1 MHQNSFE
8 LFKILVKAGATPGE
22 DFSCSGEEGHCSL
35 SERGYQLLKR
45 TYPDIAWDDITRV
58 VMHNDKQAVEV
69 LHNHLGLDF
78 TTPLLEKINR
88 RIEQLSD
95 AQAAWYLQQILW
107 GVEHK
112 TGVSLQKR
120 LSETLALDR
129 LLRVELLLRRQAEEL
144 EPCGDWIGDLILAA
158 GGEASD
164 FELQP
169 DGGAILTEQGIRLL
183 ATVWAGN
190 FDLFA
195 ELAKGHQNRD

>member
-22 DFSCSGEEGHCSL
+22 DFSCNGEEGHCSL

-45 TYPDIAWDDITRV
+45 TYPDIAWDDITQV
-58 VMHNDKQAVEV
+58 IMLDDKQAVEA

-78 TTPLLEKINR
+78 TTPILEKINC
-88 RIEQLSD
+88 RIDQLSD
-95 AQAAWYLQQILW
+95 AKGAWYLQQILW

-112 TGVSLQKR
+112 TGIALQKR
-120 LSETLALDR
+120 LSKNLELVR
-129 LLRVELLLRRQAEEL
+129 LLKLELLLRRQEGDL

-169 DGGAILTEQGIRLL
+169 DGGALLTEQGIRLL

-195 ELAKGHQNRD
+195 ELAKGNHDVD